1 MRTVDFAGVALRSS
15 LSPENTSNALSGSST
30 SGAARVFRR
39 TRPPRSHFN
48 VVTPR
53 MPVIHGGSVR
63 QSWHRKRAMPVVTA
77 SRCQYRTT
85 WSQGAEITLFFLGVI
100 TVFAQPFW
108 QRRSTGLCPCPVPP
122 TAVACN
128 PILEICLRNYEH
140 QAGGPSDCIAQG

>member
-15 LSPENTSNALSGSST
+15 LPPENTSNPLSSAPLQVPHAYS
-30 SGAARVFRR
+30 RR
-39 TRPPRSHFN
+39 TRPPRSFFN

-53 MPVIHGGSVR
+53 IAIIYGGSVR
-63 QSWHRKRAMPVVTA
+63 QSWHRKSTMPVVTA

-85 WSQGAEITLFFLGVI
+85 WSKGAEITLYFLGGI

-108 QRRSTGLCPCPVPP
+108 QRRSTGLCPCPVPA